1 MANSFCKE
9 LSKTERKWNFIYIP
23 SKYRELFP
31 KDKSFKI
38 YFRGESFEVYLN
50 KAGRIVRKDLVKK
63 LNDVERCII
72 TLVKKSENEFLID
85 ILDENIRKIVA
96 P

>member
-1 MANSFCKE
+1 MTSFCKE

-31 KDKSFKI
+31 KGKSFKV
-38 YFRGESFEVYLN
+38 YLKGESFEVSLN

-63 LNDVERCII
+63 LDRIERCVI
-72 TLVKKSENEFLID
+72 TVVKKSENEFRID
-85 ILDENIRKIVA
+85 VLDEDIRKIVA